1 MGMRGNKR
9 DPGGARRRPLVA
21 FLPHAL
27 ALAFLI
33 FLPAVFSPFAQ
44 GIVAKAFCFA
54 IFAMS
59 LDLLIGYTGLL
70 SLGHAAF
77 FGTGGYAAAML
88 MLHGGTA
95 SFWIT
100 APVGIAASA
109 AMAALL
115 GLIVVRFKGLYF
127 LLLTFALGEFL
138 FSIVWKFKWF
148 QSPGIEAVIGLAR
161 PDLGL
166 PGFRWNATTY
176 YYFVLLFFLASFFLM
191 NKIVNSPFGHAL
203 KGIREN
209 EPRML
214 ALGYNTWLYK
224 YVAYVVS
231 GLFAGVGGVF
241 FVYTMRFAVPELLS
255 IQYSFIGTMMV
266 ILGGAGSIFGPAIG
280 GLLMVVAELLVSLV
294 APVRWP
300 LFIGI
305 IFVATIMFSRGGL
318 APYLKKCWRGF
329 LNRYGSIES

>member
-1 MGMRGNKR
+1 MMGGKENPGRG
-9 DPGGARRRPLVA
+9 RRKSLVF

-27 ALAFLI
+27 VLVLLI
-33 FLPAVFSPFAQ
+33 FLPAVFSQFAH
-44 GIVAKAFCFA
+44 GIAAKTFCFA

-88 MLHGGTA
+88 MLHGGIT

-100 APVGIAASA
+100 APVGIAAA
-109 AMAALL
+109 AGMAAIL
-115 GLIVVRFKGLYF
+115 GLVAVRFKGLYF

-148 QSPGIEAVIGLAR
+148 QSPGIEAVIGLSR

-166 PGFRWNATTY
+166 PGFRWNATNY
-176 YYFVLLFFLASFFLM
+176 YYFVLCFFLGSFFLL
-191 NKIVNSPFGHAL
+191 NKIVSSPFGHTL

-231 GLFAGVGGVF
+231 GLFAGMGGVF
-241 FVYTMRFAVPELLS
+241 FVYTMRFAVPELFS
-255 IQYSFIGTMMV
+255 IQYSFMGNMMV

-300 LFIGI
+300 LIIGI

-318 APYLKKCWRGF
+318 APYLRKCWGKF
-329 LNRYGSIES
+329 LDRYGSVES